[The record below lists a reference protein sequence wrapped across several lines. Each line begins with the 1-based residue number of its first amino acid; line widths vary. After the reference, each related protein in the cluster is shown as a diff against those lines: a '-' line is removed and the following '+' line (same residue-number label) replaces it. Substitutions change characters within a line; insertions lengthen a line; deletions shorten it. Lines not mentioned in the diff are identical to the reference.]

1 MNNLFNNS
9 RVERG
14 ELVEGMGVS
23 VSAEKSPHLTSW
35 GEI

>member
-1 MNNLFNNS
+1 MNRVDFNS